1 MTLRRVISII
11 LGLVS
16 GGALFSAS
24 AVKDMVDC
32 FKYELPLLIV
42 ALVAGIIAIVLY
54 KWVAIRRVTYP
65 ALICMWAWLYEHK
78 LAKSEFSR
86 HTYKVYVFF
95 GRSYSKLYDTV
106 QDAFDHCVES
116 DAKVG

>member
-1 MTLRRVISII
+1 MKLRHVIGII
-11 LGLVS
+11 LGIVS
-16 GGALFSAS
+16 CGALFSAS
-24 AVKDMVDC
+24 AVKDTADC

-42 ALVAGIIAIVLY
+42 AIVTGIIAIVLY

-78 LAKSEFSR
+78 LAKSEFSC

-95 GRSYSKLYDTV
+95 GCSYSKLYDTV
-106 QDAFDHCVES
+106 QDAFDHYLEAS
-116 DAKVG
+116 NA